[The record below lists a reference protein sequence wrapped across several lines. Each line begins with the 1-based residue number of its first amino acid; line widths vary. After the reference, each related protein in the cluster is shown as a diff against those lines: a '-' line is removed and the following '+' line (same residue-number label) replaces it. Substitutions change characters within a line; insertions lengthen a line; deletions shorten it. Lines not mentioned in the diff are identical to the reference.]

1 LNRIS
6 KCFELSWLSLVL
18 ILGSLIHTKNWNHT
32 QPADCS
38 IFWCTFIDIQFWWCE
53 RSISDHLWSSLISQF
68 AWMKRQIGSSPL
80 EYNLSS
86 LDENEEAM
94 ISSSNDHKWHLLNP
108 NVIKNIYKIFIIF
121 YNKNCIFHIIIHA
134 VLTCPYV
141 I

>member
-1 LNRIS
+1 MNRIS

-38 IFWCTFIDIQFWWCE
+38 IFWFTFIDIQFWWCE
-53 RSISDHLWSSLISQF
+53 REVSIGCSQF
-68 AWMKRQIGSSPL
+68 ASSSKQIGSNLL

-94 ISSSNDHKWHLLNP
+94 ISSSNDHKWHLSNP

-121 YNKNCIFHIIIHA
+121 YNKNCIFHMIIHA